1 MTSPASVTPNSVTPS
16 SVTPASVTPARVLRG
31 YQQWLP
37 DLQLGLQNLLL
48 HRLRSL
54 LTMLGMIFGV
64 AAVVSML
71 SIGAGARQKVMALI
85 EQMGVH
91 NLIVEAKETLDWGA
105 YRKLRKI
112 SPGLTFEDYRV
123 IRDDVGGDI
132 VAATPRKRLTP
143 TKTIPKSQQDPPT
156 VYGVNPSYLKIAGLH
171 VLEGRFFTDDEE
183 TRASPVCVLGA
194 AARSSLFGG
203 TDPMG
208 QYIKAN
214 EQWFRVIGVASP
226 QLSSQTEVAGVPTQD
241 LNNTLYVPLNSAIL
255 RLEDSYSNRRDEIDG
270 MYLNIRDGADMS
282 SVAQLV
288 RAILDSS
295 HHSAGDFSVI
305 VPAELLAEQRRT
317 ERLFNAV
324 MVAIASISLL
334 VGGIGIMNIMLAS
347 ILERTREIGVRRAV
361 GARQSDIIRQFV
373 VEAMLISFVG
383 GSFGIVFGFVMSRLI
398 AWLAG
403 WSTIVTFSSILLAF
417 VVSISVGLVF
427 GIYPAVKAA
436 RLDPVEAIRYE

>member
-1 MTSPASVTPNSVTPS
+1 MATVATPS
-16 SVTPASVTPARVLRG
+16 LRILSG
-31 YQQWLP
+31 YRLWLP
-37 DLQLGLQNLLL
+37 DLQLGFENLML
-48 HRLRSL
+48 HRLRTL

-91 NLIVEAKETLDWGA
+91 NLIVEAKETTEWQA
-105 YRKLRKI
+105 HQKVRKL
-112 SPGLTFEDYRV
+112 SQGLTLQDYRV
-123 IRDDVGGDI
+123 IRDDVGAIMAG
-132 VAATPRKRLTP
+132 TPRKRMTP
-143 TKTIPKSQQDPPT
+143 SKTLPKSQQDPPT
-156 VYGVNPSYLKIAGLH
+156 IYGVDPVYSKIAGLN
-171 VLEGRFFTDDEE
+171 VLEGRFFTDNEE
-183 TRASPVCVLGA
+183 TVAAPLCVLGA
-194 AARSSLFGG
+194 AAKSSLFGAAN
-203 TDPMG
+203 PVG
-208 QYIKAN
+208 QYVKAN
-214 EQWFRVIGVASP
+214 ETWFRVIGVVSP
-226 QLSSQTEVAGVPTQD
+226 QLSSQTEVAGVPSQD
-241 LNNTLYVPLNSAIL
+241 VNNIMYVPLNSAIL
-255 RLEDSYSNRRDEIDG
+255 RLEDNYSDVRDEIDG
-270 MYLNIRDGADMS
+270 IYLNIRDSADMS
-282 SVAQLV
+282 SVAQVV

-373 VEAMLISFVG
+373 VEAILISFVG

-398 AWLAG
+398 ALLAG
-403 WSTIVTFSSILLAF
+403 WSTIVTASSILLAF
-417 VVSISVGLVF
+417 VVSITVGLVF

>member
-1 MTSPASVTPNSVTPS
+1 VSSFAS
-16 SVTPASVTPARVLRG
+16 ATPARVLRAS
-31 YQQWLP
+31 QQYLP
-37 DLQLGLQNLLL
+37 DLQLGFQNLLL
-48 HRLRSL
+48 HRLRTA

-71 SIGAGARQKVMALI
+71 SIGAGARQRVMAFI

-91 NLIVEAKETLDWGA
+91 NLIVEARETLDFQA
-105 YRKLRKI
+105 AQKIRKI
-112 SPGLTFEDYRV
+112 SPGLTFQDFRV
-123 IRDDVGGDI
+123 VRDDVGDI
-132 VAATPRKRLTP
+132 VYATARKRMTP
-143 TKTIPKSQQDPPT
+143 TKTIPKSQQDPPA
-156 VYGVNPSYLKIAGLH
+156 VYGVDPVYQKIAGLH
-171 VLEGRFFTDDEE
+171 ILEGRFFTDKEE
-183 TRASPVCVLGA
+183 SQAAPVCVLGA
-194 AARSSLFGG
+194 AARTNLFGSAAVI
-203 TDPMG
+203 G
-208 QYIKAN
+208 QYVKTN
-214 EQWFRVIGVASP
+214 EQWFQIIGVVSP
-226 QLSSQTEVAGVPTQD
+226 QLSSQTEVAGAPTQD
-241 LNNTLYVPLNSAIL
+241 TNNIVYVPLNSAVL
-255 RLEDSYSNRRDEIDG
+255 RLEDSYSDRRDEIDG
-270 MYLNIRDGADMS
+270 IYLNIRESANMDSA
-282 SVAQLV
+282 AELV
-288 RAILDSS
+288 RAILNSS

-361 GARQSDIIRQFV
+361 GARRSDIIRQFV
-373 VEAMLISFVG
+373 VEAILISFVG
-383 GSFGIVFGFVMSRLI
+383 GSFGIVFGFLMSRLI

-403 WSTIVTFSSILLAF
+403 WSTIVTATSILLAF

>member
-1 MTSPASVTPNSVTPS
+1 MATLASS
-16 SVTPASVTPARVLRG
+16 APARALHG
-31 YQQWLP
+31 YRQWLP

-48 HRLRSL
+48 HRLRTL

-91 NLIVEAKETLDWGA
+91 NLIVEAKETTEWQA
-105 YRKLRKI
+105 HSKIRKI
-112 SPGLTFEDYRV
+112 SPGLTFQDYRV
-123 IRDDVGGDI
+123 IRDDVGSDI

-143 TKTIPKSQQDPPT
+143 SKTLPKSQQEPPI

-171 VLEGRFFTDDEE
+171 VLEGRFFNEDEE
-183 TRASPVCVLGA
+183 TRGAPVCVLGA
-194 AARSSLFGG
+194 AAQSSMFGSANSI
-203 TDPMG
+203 G
-208 QYIKAN
+208 QYVKAN

-226 QLSSQTEVAGVPTQD
+226 QLSSQTEVAGVPTTD
-241 LNNTLYVPLNSAIL
+241 LNNTMYVPLNSAIL
-255 RLEDSYSNRRDEIDG
+255 RLEDSYSDVRDEIDG
-270 MYLNIRDGADMS
+270 IYLNIRDGADMGT
-282 SVAQLV
+282 VAQVV

-305 VPAELLAEQRRT
+305 VPAELLAEQKRT

-383 GSFGIVFGFVMSRLI
+383 GTFGIVFGMVMSRLI
-398 AWLAG
+398 ALLAG
-403 WSTIVTFSSILLAF
+403 WSTIVTATSILLAF
-417 VVSISVGLVF
+417 MVSISVGLVF

-436 RLDPVEAIRYE
+436 RLDPVEAIRWE

>member
-1 MTSPASVTPNSVTPS
+1 MPKIPS
-16 SVTPASVTPARVLRG
+16 SKILRG
-31 YQQWLP
+31 HQQWLP

-91 NLIVEAKETLDWGA
+91 NLIVESKETLDWQA
-105 YRKLRKI
+105 FRKVRKI
-112 SPGLTFEDYRV
+112 SPGLTFQDYRV
-123 IRDDVGGDI
+123 INDDVSDV

-143 TKTIPKSQQDPPT
+143 TKTIPKSQQDPPV
-156 VYGVNPSYLKIAGLH
+156 VYGINPNYMQIAGLH
-171 VLEGRFFTDDEE
+171 LLSGRFFTDGEAGDG
-183 TRASPVCVLGA
+183 AAVCVLGA
-194 AARSSLFGG
+194 AARSSLFGSA
-203 TDPMG
+203 DPIG
-208 QYIKAN
+208 QYVKAN
-214 EQWFRVIGVASP
+214 EQWFRVIGVVSP

-241 LNNTLYVPLNSAIL
+241 LNNILYIPLNAAIL
-255 RLEDSYSNRRDEIDG
+255 RLEDSYSDRRDEIDG
-270 MYLNIRDGADMS
+270 IYLNIRDGANMS
-282 SVAQLV
+282 SVAEIV
-288 RAILDSS
+288 RAILNAS

-361 GARQSDIIRQFV
+361 GARQSDIVRQFV
-373 VEAMLISFVG
+373 VEAILISFVG
-383 GSFGIVFGFVMSRLI
+383 GSFGIIFGFIMSRLI

-403 WSTIVTFSSILLAF
+403 WSTIVTASSILLAF
-417 VVSISVGLVF
+417 MVSITVGLVF

>member
-1 MTSPASVTPNSVTPS
+1 MATVAS
-16 SVTPASVTPARVLRG
+16 ARPIRLVQR

-37 DLQLGLQNLLL
+37 DVQLGLQNLLL

-71 SIGAGARQKVMALI
+71 SIGAGARQKVMAFI

-91 NLIVEAKETLDWGA
+91 NLIVEAKETTEWQA
-105 YRKLRKI
+105 HQKIRKI
-112 SPGLTFEDYRV
+112 SPGLSFQDYRI
-123 IRDDVGGDI
+123 IRDDVGDI
-132 VAATPRKRLTP
+132 VAGTPRKRMTP
-143 TKTIPKSQQDPPT
+143 SKTIPKSQLEPPT
-156 VYGVNPSYLKIAGLH
+156 IYGVDPVYMNIAGLH
-171 VLEGRFFTDDEE
+171 LLQGRFFNDDDQ
-183 TRASPVCVLGA
+183 TRAAPVCVLGA
-194 AARSSLFGG
+194 AARSSLFGSA
-203 TDPMG
+203 DPVG
-208 QYIKAN
+208 QYVKAN
-214 EQWFRVIGVASP
+214 ETWFRVIGVVSP
-226 QLSSQTEVAGVPTQD
+226 QLSSQTDVAGVPSQD
-241 LNNTLYVPLNSAIL
+241 VNNIMYVPLNSAIL
-255 RLEDSYSNRRDEIDG
+255 RLEDNYSDVRDEIDG
-270 MYLNIRDGADMS
+270 IYLKIRDGADMGTA
-282 SVAQLV
+282 AQMV

-305 VPAELLAEQRRT
+305 VPAGLRAEQRRT

-373 VEAMLISFVG
+373 VEATLISVVG
-383 GSFGIVFGFVMSRLI
+383 GSFGIVFGFAMSRLI
-398 AWLAG
+398 ALLAG
-403 WSTIVTFSSILLAF
+403 WSTIVTATSILLAF
-417 VVSISVGLVF
+417 LVSITVGLVF